1 MLGGLVSTLPIH
13 TTMTLQTT
21 IANFICVAAIWFWMA
36 NTGSTGITA
45 HTAVTGTAS
54 FGGSLNT
61 INGGLECTADTTYK
75 TSVVARLDDY
85 CRAVNL
91 LGANLLIFDGCT
103 DLQTV
108 YDNCISASPTWG
120 TCASCKVTKSELHYG
135 HPIGPSD

>member
-1 MLGGLVSTLPIH
+1 
-13 TTMTLQTT
+13 
-21 IANFICVAAIWFWMA
+21 MA

-91 LGANLLIFDGCT
+91 LGANLLSLMGVRTYKLCT
-103 DLQTV
+103 
-108 YDNCISASPTWG
+108 IIASVRAQLG
-120 TCASCKVTKSELHYG
+120 GRVRAVR
-135 HPIGPSD
+135 